1 MQPKPL
7 LLIILYLLILLLYH
21 NESHRRNIL
30 ILISNFLIIHVFQ
43 ILFHLFHRIDSA
55 LRREAKKLG
64 AIDEAPTKM
73 KIFPF
78 LHDNVIN
85 MDSIPHSRNHVHPTP
100 LSERYHTQKETLSTL

>member
-1 MQPKPL
+1 MFFKDL
-7 LLIILYLLILLLYH
+7 L
-21 NESHRRNIL
+21 
-30 ILISNFLIIHVFQ
+30 
-43 ILFHLFHRIDSA
+43 HLFHRIDSA

-100 LSERYHTQKETLSTL
+100 LSERYPTQKETLSTL